1 MKNKIEKFV
10 FWAPRILSIIFIA
23 FLSLFSLDVFDMGL
37 GFWQTLAGLFM
48 HNIPMLILLAVLIIS
63 WKREIVGGVV
73 FILAGLLYIFMTIT
87 NVDDW
92 RLALAWSVQISGTAF
107 IIGGLF
113 IAGWIIKRKSAIGEN
128 K

>member
-1 MKNKIEKFV
+1 
-10 FWAPRILSIIFIA
+10 
-23 FLSLFSLDVFDMGL
+23 MGL
-37 GFWQTLAGLFM
+37 GFWQTLVGLFM

-113 IAGWIIKRKSAIGEN
+113 IAGWIIKRKSA
-128 K
+128 KMQLLSFP